1 MHNQSKQMLGLVA
14 WLAITFL
21 AAAIGGAA
29 SVNASSFYSQLV
41 QPAWAPPSWVFGP
54 VWTALYIMM
63 GVAAWLVWRERG
75 CRPARFTITLFLSQL
90 ALNSLWSWL
99 FFGWQLGAWAFANI
113 VLLWILIVMTVVAF
127 FRIRAL
133 PACLL
138 APYLLWV
145 SFASVLNYA
154 VWQLNPEILG

>member
-1 MHNQSKQMLGLVA
+1 MHNQSKQTLGLVA
-14 WLAITFL
+14 CLAITFV
-21 AAAIGGAA
+21 AAAIGGTA
-29 SVNASSFYSQLV
+29 SVNANSFYSQLV

-75 CRPARFTITLFLSQL
+75 YQPARFAITLFLSQL

-113 VLLWILIVMTVVAF
+113 LVLWILIVMTMVAF

-133 PACLL
+133 PAWLMV
-138 APYLLWV
+138 PYLFWV
-145 SFASVLNYA
+145 SFAAVLNYA
-154 VWQLNPEILG
+154 VWQLNPTILG

>member
-1 MHNQSKQMLGLVA
+1 MHNQSKQIQGLVA
-14 WLAITFL
+14 CLAITFV

-29 SVNASSFYSQLV
+29 SVNANSFYSQLV

-63 GVAAWLVWRERG
+63 GVAVWLVWRERG
-75 CRPARFTITLFLSQL
+75 YQPARFAITLFLSQL

-138 APYLLWV
+138 IPYLLWV
-145 SFASVLNYA
+145 SFASILNYA